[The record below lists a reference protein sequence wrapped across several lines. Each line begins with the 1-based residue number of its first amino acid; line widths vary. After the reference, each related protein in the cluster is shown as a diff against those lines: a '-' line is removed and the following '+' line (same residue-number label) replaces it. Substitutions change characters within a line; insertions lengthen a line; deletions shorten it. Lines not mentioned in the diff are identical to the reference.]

1 MLNQDNRT
9 NKILSVI
16 YEMFP
21 NARCELNYSNIFEL
35 SVATILSAQTT
46 DKSVNKVTPVLF
58 LKYPTPNDLS
68 KANEND
74 VLMIIK
80 TLGLSKTKSKNIIAF
95 SKKLV
100 EEYNGVVP
108 NDFEKLQTFP
118 GVGRK
123 TANVILTE
131 GYKIPRIPVDT
142 HVERVSKKL
151 QLVKEEDSVLT
162 TELKLMEQI
171 EQSNWHLAHHLLLFF
186 GRYHCFAR
194 KPSCEK
200 CPLIKECK
208 DKNPLE

>member
-21 NARCELNYSNIFEL
+21 DARCELNYSNIFEL

-80 TLGLSKTKSKNIIAF
+80 TLGLSKTKSKNH
-95 SKKLV
+95 
-100 EEYNGVVP
+100 YP
-108 NDFEKLQTFP
+108 
-118 GVGRK
+118 
-123 TANVILTE
+123 
-131 GYKIPRIPVDT
+131 
-142 HVERVSKKL
+142 
-151 QLVKEEDSVLT
+151 
-162 TELKLMEQI
+162 
-171 EQSNWHLAHHLLLFF
+171 
-186 GRYHCFAR
+186 
-194 KPSCEK
+194 
-200 CPLIKECK
+200 
-208 DKNPLE
+208 